1 MKWNIRWRF
10 DLKENVI
17 NAIVE
22 TVGAFG
28 EEKSVV
34 TTLDNTSL
42 EGSAEKVS
50 YEMTVKVGKVKQA
63 FVFTIQR
70 T

>member
-1 MKWNIRWRF
+1 M
-10 DLKENVI
+10 I

-50 YEMTVKVGKVKQA
+50 YEMTVKEWGKSSRPLFLPFNAHKDVS
-63 FVFTIQR
+63 
-70 T
+70 